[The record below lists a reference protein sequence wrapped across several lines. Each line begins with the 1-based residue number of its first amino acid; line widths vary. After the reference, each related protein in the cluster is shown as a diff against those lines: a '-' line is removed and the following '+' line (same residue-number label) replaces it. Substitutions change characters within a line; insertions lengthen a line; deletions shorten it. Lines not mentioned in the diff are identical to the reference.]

1 MRTLIMDAF
10 LAGLSTGLF
19 CGMTCFPVLA
29 PVFAAEE
36 RTFRATWSAWFQMLG
51 GRLAGYLIFGALAGW
66 LGQRFGSHALR
77 LLSTAG
83 MMAMAAWLAVYAAGF
98 RRPSPPSCPAARRCR
113 SATPVLLGFLLSTR
127 ICPPV
132 LLSVAYVF
140 TLQSPAL
147 GMLYFF
153 VFFCTTSLYFLPLP
167 FIGMLGR
174 IREFR
179 WAARLAAGLVGLLF
193 LGYGVVMLQRLVLEM
208 NLP

>member
-1 MRTLIMDAF
+1 MMRTVIMDAF

-29 PVFAAEE
+29 PVFAAEK

-51 GRLAGYLIFGALAGW
+51 GRLAGYLVFGALAGW
-66 LGQRFGSHALR
+66 LGQRFGSHVLR
-77 LLSTAG
+77 LLSTVG

-98 RRPSPPSCPAARRCR
+98 RRSSPPACPAARCR
-113 SATPVLLGFLLSTR
+113 SATPVLLGFLLSTHV
-127 ICPPV
+127 CPPV
-132 LLSVAYVF
+132 LMSVAYVF

-147 GMLYFF
+147 GMMYFF
-153 VFFCTTSLYFLPLP
+153 VFFCATNLYFLPLP
-167 FIGMLGR
+167 FIGMLGH

-179 WAARLAAGLVGLLF
+179 LAARLAAGLVGLLF
-193 LGYGVVMLQRLVLEM
+193 LGYGAFMVQRLVLEM